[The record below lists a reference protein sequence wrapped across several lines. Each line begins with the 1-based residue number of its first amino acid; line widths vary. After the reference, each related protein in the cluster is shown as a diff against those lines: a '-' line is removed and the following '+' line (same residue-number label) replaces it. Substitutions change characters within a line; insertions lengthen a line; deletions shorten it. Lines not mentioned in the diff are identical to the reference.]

1 MKEYR
6 LQYLNDRQFE
16 ALSVINPRYKN
27 TKDDLGFADMRT
39 NRIFVRKTGNSV
51 IDQFITNHEIEE
63 ILAKNSSHQDEFNI
77 RHKKGGALR
86 TFLPIAAAFI
96 PGIGPPLA
104 AALNIGLNQYAQKRH
119 PEQLGK
125 PSVGS
130 ALVQGATGYF
140 GGKAAGGITKGAIA
154 GGAKA
159 GQGFLSKAAGI
170 AGGAGKGIMSTL
182 GFGAPT
188 TSASEIVAPTM
199 REGFNAMQAAN
210 PTLSTPIKFG
220 GANYLASGG
229 AKGLSAI
236 PGSAMPPLTSGL
248 GFSPSAAP
256 SPTTMPDI
264 SATSPSTLPGQIK
277 APTMKGGLSDSFNL
291 ESPVS
296 SAQATSASGLD
307 VGGKIAAPT
316 MREGFNAMQATNP
329 AITKTPMLKKLLG
342 DNWGQ
347 VLLGASIPLVANM
360 FTKPMFPAGSE
371 NVPFTPEQSQL
382 FQETAN
388 MVRQGA
394 NVQLNPAQ
402 QKAITVN
409 FDDALQQARQN
420 IQDRYKALR
429 PGSDIENDSQFRE
442 AMIELE
448 SDFAEKKANALA
460 GAQLGLGTQQTQ
472 MMAELANMEVGNLA
486 MRAGIQYQEAKEFKD
501 MLAQAG
507 FLVATSGQPTVYSR

>member
-130 ALVQGATGYF
+130 ALMQGASAYF
-140 GGKAAGGITKGAIA
+140 GGKAAGGITQGAMA
-154 GGAKA
+154 GGKA
-159 GQGFLSKAAGI
+159 AGAGFLSKAAGI
-170 AGGAGKGIMSTL
+170 ASGAGKGLMSTL
-182 GFGAPT
+182 GFGAP
-188 TSASEIVAPTM
+188 
-199 REGFNAMQAAN
+199 
-210 PTLSTPIKFG
+210 
-220 GANYLASGG
+220 
-229 AKGLSAI
+229 
-236 PGSAMPPLTSGL
+236 
-248 GFSPSAAP
+248 
-256 SPTTMPDI
+256 
-264 SATSPSTLPGQIK
+264 
-277 APTMKGGLSDSFNL
+277 
-291 ESPVS
+291 
-296 SAQATSASGLD
+296 SGLD

-329 AITKTPMLKKLLG
+329 TLSSPIKFGGANYLVSGGAKGLSAMPGSAMSPLTSGLGFSPSATPSPTTMPDVNTALPSSLPGQIKAPTMKGGLSDSFNLESPISSANQANTATSILPTGTGEISKQTITKTPILRKLLG
-342 DNWGQ
+342 DKWEQ

-360 FTKPMFPAGSE
+360 FSQPMFPPGSE

-486 MRAGIQYQEAKEFKD
+486 MRAGIQYQEAKDFKD

-507 FLVATSGQPTVYSR
+507 FLVATSGQPIVYSR